1 MTEIMLVTQM
11 NAEDNEVGD
20 EEPVSQILESGKVE
34 RLVKITSKKRSPQTL
49 NFYFKSEGKTTSLGY
64 IM

>member
-1 MTEIMLVTQM
+1 MGSEH
-11 NAEDNEVGD
+11 EEVGE
-20 EEPVSQILESGKVE
+20 EEPVSQILEAGNIE

-64 IM
+64 IMQTA